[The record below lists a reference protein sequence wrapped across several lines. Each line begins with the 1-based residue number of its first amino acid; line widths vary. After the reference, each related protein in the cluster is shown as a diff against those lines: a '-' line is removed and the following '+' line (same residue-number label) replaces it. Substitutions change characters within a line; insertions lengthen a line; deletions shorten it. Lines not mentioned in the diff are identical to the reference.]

1 MTQPAA
7 TGRLPAAPSVFLLGL
22 LATSSPLSLS
32 MHVPTIPKIAAA
44 LDTDYATVQ
53 LTVSLYLLCFAVA
66 QLFVGPLSDRLGRRP
81 VLFGGLSLYIVAGI
95 VAAFAPTIE
104 VLIVARLFQAC
115 GGCAAIVVPR
125 AVVQDTH
132 HGADAARVMAFV
144 AMLQS
149 TAPSAAPVIGGALDA
164 LIGWRATFGFLAM
177 YGAVLMSVAAFRLQ
191 ETRPLGA
198 DGRVAT
204 WGEIFSRYGRLLR
217 SRRYIGYTIAFAFGT
232 SGFFGFL
239 AVGPGYLI
247 DELGLTIFQF
257 SLALMSVTVQFV
269 IGSFVASR
277 LVIRFGIDRTLAIGA
292 TVQIAAATAL
302 LLLAL
307 TPTRSVAALLVPM
320 WFYAFSNGFIFPNA
334 MAGATGVDRR
344 IAGAAASFLG
354 FVQLGIGSMLAG
366 SIGSL
371 PPTSAI
377 PLGVALMIFALMSAF
392 GMVLVRL
399 SPP

>member
-1 MTQPAA
+1 M
-7 TGRLPAAPSVFLLGL
+7 
-22 LATSSPLSLS
+22 
-32 MHVPTIPKIAAA
+32 
-44 LDTDYATVQ
+44 
-53 LTVSLYLLCFAVA
+53 
-66 QLFVGPLSDRLGRRP
+66 
-81 VLFGGLSLYIVAGI
+81 
-95 VAAFAPTIE
+95 
-104 VLIVARLFQAC
+104 
-115 GGCAAIVVPR
+115 
-125 AVVQDTH
+125 
-132 HGADAARVMAFV
+132 MAFV

-149 TAPSAAPVIGGALDA
+149 TAPSAAPIIGGALDA

-177 YGAVLMSVAAFRLQ
+177 YGAVLMTIAAFRLQ

-217 SRRYIGYTIAFAFGT
+217 SRRYIGYTVAFAFGT

-247 DELGLTIFQF
+247 DEIGLTIFEF

-292 TVQIAAATAL
+292 ALQIAAAAAL

-354 FVQLGIGSMLAG
+354 FVQLGIGSILAG

-377 PLGVALMIFALMSAF
+377 PLGVALMIFALMAAF

>member
-1 MTQPAA
+1 MTSRPHE
-7 TGRLPAAPSVFLLGL
+7 RLPVAPSVFLLGL

-53 LTVSLYLLCFAVA
+53 LTVSVYLLCFAIS

-95 VAAFAPTIE
+95 TAAFAPSIE
-104 VLIVARLFQAC
+104 VLIAARIAQAC

-132 HGADAARVMAFV
+132 HGAEAARMMAFV

-149 TAPSAAPVIGGALDA
+149 TAPSAAPIIGSGLDA
-164 LIGWRATFGFLAM
+164 LFGWRAVFGFLAL
-177 YGAVLMSVAAFRLQ
+177 YGAVLMTIAAFRLP
-191 ETRPLGA
+191 ETRPLTA
-198 DGRVAT
+198 DGKAAS
-204 WGEIFSRYGRLLR
+204 WAEIFSRYGRLLR
-217 SRRYIGYTIAFAFGT
+217 SRRYVGYTIAFAFGT

-239 AVGPGYLI
+239 AVGPGFLI
-247 DELGLTIFQF
+247 DELGLTTFEF

-269 IGSFVASR
+269 IGSFASSR
-277 LVIRFGIDRTLAIGA
+277 LVIRFGVDRTLAIGA
-292 TVQIAAATAL
+292 VIQIASAIA
-302 LLLAL
+302 LLAL
-307 TPTRSVAALLVPM
+307 APQRSAIMLLVPM
-320 WFYAFSNGFIFPNA
+320 WVYAFSNGFIFPNA

-354 FVQLGIGSMLAG
+354 FVQLGIGAFLAWA
-366 SIGSL
+366 IGSL
-371 PPTSAI
+371 PPESAI
-377 PLGVALMIFALMSAF
+377 PLGIALLIFATAATA